1 MTVDDPVEPG
11 IVPVAGDEILIVD
24 DDERFAARLARAF
37 RDRGFAVRLAHD
49 HTGAIELARQA
60 PVRFAVLD
68 LKLPDRSGLQL
79 LRDLL
84 ERCPEARI
92 VMLTGYGS
100 ITTAIDAGRLGAIHY
115 LPKPADADMVI
126 EAFGRADP
134 LEVAAPA
141 RDYSP
146 PSLARTEWE
155 HIQRVLADCGGNVSE
170 AARRL
175 GLHRRTLQR
184 KLNTLP
190 PTR

>member
-1 MTVDDPVEPG
+1 MNGERNGDTAE
-11 IVPVAGDEILIVD
+11 VPRPGDEILVVD
-24 DDERFAARLARAF
+24 DDERFARRLARAF
-37 RDRGFAVRLAHD
+37 EDRGFPVRLAHD
-49 HTGAIELARQA
+49 HAGAIERAREA
-60 PVRFAVLD
+60 PVRFAVVD

-79 LRDLL
+79 IHDLL
-84 ERCPEARI
+84 AICPDARI

-100 ITTAIDAGRLGAIHY
+100 ITTAVDAGRLGAIHY
-115 LPKPADADMVI
+115 IAKPADADMVI
-126 EAFGRADP
+126 AAFGRADP
-134 LEVAAPA
+134 LDA
-141 RDYSP
+141 RPQADDYAP

-190 PTR
+190 PRR